1 MLKFKG
7 DFMNTI
13 KDEKEKDDRRRII
26 GLVIL
31 FVSAIFILIGIIYI
45 FSIKQNQSLPTVEHK
60 NKVIETT
67 SELDFVPRS
76 TESREIKI
84 PSTNGLTFN
93 AGVKE
98 QEVDLYNPAENKAII
113 QIEIVLSDGTI
124 IYQSNYLKPDEH
136 INQIELT
143 QSLQSGVYR
152 NCKMKYYCY
161 ALNGET
167 KLNSAEVKIEI
178 NSI

>member
-1 MLKFKG
+1 
-7 DFMNTI
+7 MNTL

-26 GLVIL
+26 GLIL
-31 FVSAIFILIGIIYI
+31 LLICATSILIGIVYI
-45 FSIKQNQSLPTVEHK
+45 SCLNKKQSLPTVEHK

-67 SELDFVPRS
+67 SELDFTPRS
-76 TESREIKI
+76 TESREIKL
-84 PSTNGLTFN
+84 PSTNGLVFK

-98 QEVDLYNPAENKAII
+98 QEVDFYNPAENKAII
-113 QIEIVLSDGTI
+113 QIDIVLSDGTI
-124 IYQSNYLKPDEH
+124 IYQSNYLKPDER

-143 QSLQSGVYR
+143 QTLKSGVYR

-161 ALNGET
+161 ALDGET